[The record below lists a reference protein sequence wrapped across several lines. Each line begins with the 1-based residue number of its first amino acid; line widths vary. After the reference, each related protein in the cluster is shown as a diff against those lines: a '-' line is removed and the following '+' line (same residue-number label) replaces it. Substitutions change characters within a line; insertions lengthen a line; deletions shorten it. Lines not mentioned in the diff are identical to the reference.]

1 MKTRSLVSTLALG
14 ATIALATAGCSTA
27 SAGSDDGAL
36 RVVTSTNVYGD
47 IAATIGGDAVHV
59 TALMSDPAQDPHSF
73 EVSAQNQLAVSKA
86 DVVIENGGGYDDFM
100 KTLVS
105 GSKNTDVKV
114 LDVVDLSGKK
124 PVDGELNEHVWYD
137 FPTVQKLADALVGT
151 LSKADPSKKAVF
163 EKNGAAFSAELS
175 GLERTEAQLK
185 ASYAGEGV
193 AITEPVP
200 LYLLD
205 AIGLVDKTPE
215 KFSAAIEEENDVSP
229 VVLKD
234 TLALFSGHQVRLLA
248 YNEQTTGAETERV
261 LAAAKHNGIPV
272 VPVTETLPGGTHY
285 VAWMQ
290 SILDAVGSALAK

>member
-1 MKTRSLVSTLALG
+1 MLFRS
-14 ATIALATAGCSTA
+14 
-27 SAGSDDGAL
+27 
-36 RVVTSTNVYGD
+36 
-47 IAATIGGDAVHV
+47 
-59 TALMSDPAQDPHSF
+59 
-73 EVSAQNQLAVSKA
+73 E
-86 DVVIENGGGYDDFM
+86 
-100 KTLVS
+100 
-105 GSKNTDVKV
+105 
-114 LDVVDLSGKK
+114 LSGKK

-163 EKNGAAFSAELS
+163 EKNGAAFRAELS
-175 GLERTEAQLK
+175 DLEHAEAGLK
-185 ASYAGEGV
+185 ATYAGEGV

-234 TLALFSGHQVRLLA
+234 TLALFSGRQVKLLA

-285 VAWMQ
+285 VEWMQ
-290 SILDAVGSALAK
+290 SNLDAVGSALEK